1 MHLQVE
7 HCLGL
12 RLTTPKDDPRHAV
25 LTLFER
31 APPTVTNSHSKK
43 LGLQIAEISVE
54 IAGAILA
61 AVAAYFAQRALGNRG
76 VQPLVAKILA
86 ALTFVIIG
94 IVGDRIAHIP
104 DDIIA
109 DFESGALKKLPDFS
123 RFVGVALEAIR
134 WPKDVRYRAVS
145 AEFRDCAL
153 IGVNLEES

>member
-1 MHLQVE
+1 
-7 HCLGL
+7 
-12 RLTTPKDDPRHAV
+12 V

-31 APPTVTNSHSKK
+31 APPTVTDSTQKK

-61 AVAAYFAQRALGNRG
+61 AVAAYFAQRVLGARG
-76 VQPLVAKILA
+76 AKPFFTKLYTAI
-86 ALTFVIIG
+86 TYVVIGFI
-94 IVGDRIAHIP
+94 GDRIAHMP
-104 DDIIA
+104 DGIIA

-123 RFVGVALEAIR
+123 RFVDVALGDIR

-153 IGVNLEES
+153 IGVNLEAAV